1 MHNRRALLV
10 SCMLIG
16 GGILLSVGNFNLNG
30 GLGAMAQTEKTYLLG
45 KKTDGDFT
53 AIASLA
59 FDETNA
65 PHLTLVDGAEGGPA
79 LQAALD
85 EITAKD
91 VLLVDGRREKVLDSG
106 ETVIQLIKSRV
117 SKTDEGYSSAVRQML
132 SLDYGYTV
140 VHR

>member
-1 MHNRRALLV
+1 
-10 SCMLIG
+10 
-16 GGILLSVGNFNLNG
+16 
-30 GLGAMAQTEKTYLLG
+30 MAQTEKTYLLG
-45 KKTDGDFT
+45 TKTDGDFT
-53 AIASLA
+53 AIASLV
-59 FDETNA
+59 FDETNV
-65 PHLTLVDGAEGGPA
+65 PHLTLVDGAEGGAA